1 MNVTSDDHATLEGVN
16 ILDPRMLLEFA
27 QDTTPEGRSRLARA
41 VSHFFQEQDLNQ
53 TEQRIASDIMLNLLR
68 QAEVDLRQA
77 LAERLANH
85 ASAPH
90 ELIVFLANDEI
101 TVAEPVL
108 LHSPLL
114 SDIDLMYI
122 VAIKGKTHARTV
134 AERADLSPMVANKL
148 IDTRDPAVI
157 RTLVDNQR
165 VTLQKSS
172 MKKLARVALVSEE
185 IQAPLLR
192 RPEVDS
198 DVAVDLYMVVSQA
211 LRRQIV
217 SKFKLQTHL
226 VEQAIDGLVQE
237 LSNEARGVRE
247 VTAEM
252 IALAQRMR
260 ESGDISADLMIR
272 TLRRGQ
278 ISFFVAL
285 FAARMELQPAQV
297 TSMIQRDGGRGFVIA
312 CRSINMLKSE
322 FASIFLLSRGIRSG
336 DKIVDQ
342 RELAMALKQ
351 FDALREHDS
360 ERLLRQWVRAHLAD
374 A

>member
-41 VSHFFQEQDLNQ
+41 VGHFFQEQELNQ

-77 LAERLANH
+77 LAERLASH
-85 ASAPH
+85 MTAPH

-101 TVAEPVL
+101 SVAEPIL

-217 SKFKLQTHL
+217 SKFKLQSHL

-237 LSNEARGVRE
+237 LSNEARGLRE
-247 VTAEM
+247 VSAEM
-252 IALAQRMR
+252 MALAQRMR

-285 FAARMELQPAQV
+285 FAAKMELQPAQV
-297 TSMIQRDGGRGFVIA
+297 MSMIQRDGGKGFVIA

-360 ERLLRQWVRAHLAD
+360 ERLLRQWVRSHLAD